1 MPDPTITA
9 SLTPM
14 EWKLISSIRSLPE
27 SSIQLRIHEIL
38 GEFLFYA
45 RNPRCQG
52 VLAEGFP
59 CGDPRSTCEQ
69 CHQIWDLL
77 EEMEARVAHI

>member
-1 MPDPTITA
+1 MSDPAIAA
-9 SLTPM
+9 SLSPA
-14 EWKLISSIRSLPE
+14 EWKLIAAIRSLPE
-27 SSIQLRIHEIL
+27 SSTQLRVHEIL
-38 GEFLFYA
+38 GEFLFYV

-52 VLAEGFP
+52 VLPEGFP
-59 CGDPRSTCEQ
+59 CGDPRTSCEQ

>member
-1 MPDPTITA
+1 MNEPTVTTT
-9 SLTPM
+9 LTPA
-14 EWKLISSIRSLPE
+14 EWKLISEIRGIPAG
-27 SSIQLRIHEIL
+27 ITQARVHQIL
-38 GEFLFYA
+38 GEFLFYV

-52 VLAEGFP
+52 VMPEGYP

-77 EEMEARVAHI
+77 DEIEARVAHI